1 MVILASEPDDMLNNI
16 ICIANTIL
24 YFTKV
29 TPEDL
34 GEQPRTKFSNLDNDV
49 IGDLISSAISNRK
62 ISSNEPV
69 DCSIYDENEMV
80 MHLAHPTDCNKFFKC
95 QKGKAIG
102 KRLS

>member
-1 MVILASEPDDMLNNI
+1 M
-16 ICIANTIL
+16 
-24 YFTKV
+24 

-49 IGDLISSAISNRK
+49 IGDLISSAIGNRK
-62 ISSNEPV
+62 KPPNDLV
-69 DCSIYDENEMV
+69 DCSIYDENDGN

-102 KRLS
+102 KKNTALDSSQGLNFKSGVRIKSQL

>member
-1 MVILASEPDDMLNNI
+1 M
-16 ICIANTIL
+16 
-24 YFTKV
+24 

-62 ISSNEPV
+62 KSSNELV

-102 KRLS
+102 KRLDYARLNSRFEFEVRH

>member
-1 MVILASEPDDMLNNI
+1 MTQISKFRFLKKMLPV
-16 ICIANTIL
+16 IANTIL
-24 YFTKV
+24 YFSKV

-34 GEQPRTKFSNLDNDV
+34 GEISNLDNDV

-62 ISSNEPV
+62 KSSNELV
-69 DCSIYDENEMV
+69 DCSIYDDENEMV

>member
-1 MVILASEPDDMLNNI
+1 MKSLT
-16 ICIANTIL
+16 CIANTIL

-49 IGDLISSAISNRK
+49 IGDLISSAIGNRK
-62 ISSNEPV
+62 KSSNDLV
-69 DCSIYDENEMV
+69 DCTIYEENEMV

-95 QKGKAIG
+95 QNGKAKGKKFI
-102 KRLS
+102 K

>member
-1 MVILASEPDDMLNNI
+1 M
-16 ICIANTIL
+16 
-24 YFTKV
+24 

-62 ISSNEPV
+62 NPSNDLV
-69 DCSIYDENEMV
+69 DCSSYDENDGN

-102 KRLS
+102 KKETKLDSIQCLNFKSGVKIEIQL

>member
-1 MVILASEPDDMLNNI
+1 M
-16 ICIANTIL
+16 
-24 YFTKV
+24 

-49 IGDLISSAISNRK
+49 IGDLISSAIGNRK
-62 ISSNEPV
+62 KSSNDLV
-69 DCSIYDENEMV
+69 DCSIYEENEMV

-102 KRLS
+102 KRLLTLDSIQGFNFKSGVKIESQLY